1 MFTLE
6 PRPPSPP
13 PTTPQ
18 KLPLPPSPF
27 FGPYRP
33 TPSDEELRKP
43 PALTRNWLPSDG
55 FEQWATRSRHI
66 CRYNADGVRSNLLS
80 FHWVHPEHRRA
91 VRFIV
96 HKNAVIDDVPHRT
109 DPDHGD
115 FIGISEAA
123 VHWGWGQTWGVDAS
137 GRERFGRAPSK
148 TEFVDD
154 AEAAPVRAP
163 SDAVYAITI
172 NFEVNRAWIVA
183 YESLPDAEAERNPIF
198 KREADLEHWETARVW
213 FTTMTQQTEVCIAR
227 IGTVSTHVLSA
238 S

>member
-1 MFTLE
+1 MFSLE

-13 PTTPQ
+13 PTTKQ

-33 TPSDEELRKP
+33 TPSEEELRKP

-66 CRYNADGVRSNLLS
+66 CRYNADAVRSNLLS

-148 TEFVDD
+148 TEFVDG

-163 SDAVYAITI
+163 SDAVYSITI

-198 KREADLEHWETARVW
+198 KREADLEHWETWSPPVGQTGLKLRVRL
-213 FTTMTQQTEVCIAR
+213 QLEKR
-227 IGTVSTHVLSA
+227 HL
-238 S
+238 